1 MKPIPFR
8 IDVEDDGTLLVLRL
22 RGELDLG
29 TMREVQEAV
38 ENHCRGREALVIDM
52 RELDFMDSSGLR
64 LMIELQGRDDG
75 TTVAFLSPRE
85 RVGRLLDMTG
95 VRDTL
100 TWVDEPRQALTDDS
114 RSSSPVSDDAATG

>member
-1 MKPIPFR
+1 MHFR

-22 RGELDLG
+22 RGDLDLG
-29 TMREVQEAV
+29 TMRQVEDAV
-38 ENHCRGREALVIDM
+38 EAHGSGRRALVIDM

-64 LMIELQGRDDG
+64 LVIELQGRDDG
-75 TTVAFLSPRE
+75 TTVAFLSPPE

-100 TWVDEPRQALTDDS
+100 TWVDEPSDALTDEG
-114 RSSSPVSDDAATG
+114 RPSPPLTDGASAG